1 MGGKQVSIRVEVVCR
16 LEVYWLCFGHEV
28 NFIADNWRAGV
39 EILILWV
46 GLYQI
51 YRAFRKTRGAR
62 ILVGLVL
69 LLMVLSLLSLALEL
83 QVIWWLLYKVLA
95 LMAFALIIIFQPELR
110 NALARLGSSRLFSFS
125 QTQRHEFL
133 DTFAKA
139 VGQLSKKRIGALF
152 AFERSISL
160 KDHLETGVELDALF
174 TPEFAL
180 TVFHPKTALHDG
192 GMIIAQDRVAGAGC
206 VFPVSS
212 RELADRS
219 TGLRH
224 RAAIG
229 VTEETDCV
237 AVVVSEETGQISIC
251 VDGKLERNLSE
262 DNFRERMEKIF
273 LPKEENHEE
282 DVQEELASEDSDL
295 DRGRGDLVS
304 D

>member
-1 MGGKQVSIRVEVVCR
+1 M
-16 LEVYWLCFGHEV
+16 LEFITGH
-28 NFIADNWRAGV
+28 WRAGV
-39 EILILWV
+39 EILILWI

-83 QVIWWLLYKVLA
+83 TVIWWLLKHILLGLA
-95 LMAFALIIIFQPELR
+95 VALLIIFQPELR
-110 NALARLGSSRLFSFS
+110 NALARLGSSRWFSFS
-125 QTQRHEFL
+125 QIQRHEFL
-133 DTFAKA
+133 DTFSKA

-160 KDHLETGVELDALF
+160 KDHLETGVGIDALF

-229 VTEETDCV
+229 ITEETDCV

-251 VDGKLERNLSE
+251 VDGKLDRNLTE
-262 DNFRERMEKIF
+262 DEFRERMEKIF
-273 LPKEENHEE
+273 LPKETKNEE
-282 DVQEELASEDSDL
+282 DTEEELAGEDSGL
-295 DRGRGDLVS
+295 GGGDRDLVS

>member
-1 MGGKQVSIRVEVVCR
+1 M
-16 LEVYWLCFGHEV
+16 LD
-28 NFIADNWRAGV
+28 FIGDHWRAGV
-39 EILILWV
+39 EILILWI

-51 YRAFRKTRGAR
+51 YRAFRNTRGAR

-83 QVIWWLLYKVLA
+83 TVIWWLLYKVLT

-110 NALARLGSSRLFSFS
+110 NALARLGSSRFFSFS
-125 QTQRHEFL
+125 QTQRYEFL
-133 DTFAKA
+133 DTFSKA

-160 KDHLETGVELDALF
+160 KDHLDTGVELDSLF

-192 GMIIAQDRVAGAGC
+192 GMIITKDRVAGAGC

-229 VTEETDCV
+229 ITEESDCV
-237 AVVVSEETGQISIC
+237 AVVVSEETGQVSIC
-251 VDGKLERNLSE
+251 VDGKLERNLGE
-262 DNFRERMEKIF
+262 EEFRQRMEKIF
-273 LPKEENHEE
+273 LPKEVIHEE
-282 DVQEELASEDSDL
+282 NDQKELASEDSDV

>member
-1 MGGKQVSIRVEVVCR
+1 MEFLYEHWTDGI
-16 LEVYWLCFGHEV
+16 
-28 NFIADNWRAGV
+28 
-39 EILILWV
+39 EILILWI

-69 LLMVLSLLSLALEL
+69 LLMVLSLLSQVLGLD
-83 QVIWWLLYKVLA
+83 VIWWLLSKVLA
-95 LMAFALIIIFQPELR
+95 LMAFGLIIIFQPELR
-110 NALARLGSSRLFSFS
+110 NALARLGSSKLFMFS
-125 QTQRHEFL
+125 QTKKHEFL
-133 DTFAKA
+133 DTFAEA

-160 KDHLETGVELDALF
+160 KEHLETGVELDAVLS
-174 TPEFAL
+174 PEFAL
-180 TVFHPKTALHDG
+180 TVFYPKTALHDG
-192 GMIIAQDRVAGAGC
+192 GMIIAQNRVAGAGC

-262 DNFRERMEKIF
+262 REFRERMESIF
-273 LPKEENHEE
+273 LPKEETHEE
-282 DVQEELASEDSDL
+282 RTEEELASETSDL
-295 DRGRGDLVS
+295 DGSGSDLVS